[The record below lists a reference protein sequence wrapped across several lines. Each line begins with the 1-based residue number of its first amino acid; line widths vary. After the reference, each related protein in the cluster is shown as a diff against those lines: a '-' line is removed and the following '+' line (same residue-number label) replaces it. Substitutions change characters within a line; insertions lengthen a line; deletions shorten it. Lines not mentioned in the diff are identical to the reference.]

1 MNLQRKLDFIEAYR
15 NYILLSDRTEEGIE
29 ILVCPYFKQGIR
41 PEGFNDKKEVHS
53 RTEEK
58 PGR

>member
-15 NYILLSDRTEEGIE
+15 NYIQLSDRAKAGIE
-29 ILVCPYFKQGIR
+29 ISVLPALKPSIR
-41 PEGFNDKKEVHS
+41 PEGFHDTK
-53 RTEEK
+53 EK

>member
-1 MNLQRKLDFIEAYR
+1 MNLQKKLDFIEAYR
-15 NYILLSDRTEEGIE
+15 NYIQLSGRAEAGIE
-29 ILVCPYFKQGIR
+29 ISVCPSFKPGIR
-41 PEGFNDKKEVHS
+41 PEGFHDTKEVHS

>member
-15 NYILLSDRTEEGIE
+15 NYIQLSDRAEAE
-29 ILVCPYFKQGIR
+29 ISVCPSFKPGIR
-41 PEGFNDKKEVHS
+41 PEGFHDTKEVHS